1 MNYDEVNDTMW
12 SGSRDLIGTGMPLDK
27 YNFPKDPR
35 QIGGAY
41 TVEENAKLLLRY
53 FYFER
58 LLLRSRAVLRLQIF
72 DRVGL
77 DLILCGG

>member
-1 MNYDEVNDTMW
+1 MITWTRELGRGMYAVEQLVLAKVNVHTRTAPTARR
-12 SGSRDLIGTGMPLDK
+12 SFIVILPLERAR
-27 YNFPKDPR
+27 PKLTR
-35 QIGGAY
+35 
-41 TVEENAKLLLRY
+41 TC
-53 FYFER
+53 ER